1 MLVAHEPEIG
11 IARQPAKGAQERPI
25 GALDTGVEADPI
37 PDHGPRVHGHDQ
49 QDDQD
54 DFGEWPRRGHQ
65 RRHRG
70 SRSAAPLQQPHDVH
84 AGFTFLVKSDPAGQC
99 PESGRSQPSQCFG
112 ERFALH
118 ASTAFA
124 NVSRESGPERG
135 VKLVQRSR
143 GPPPPAL
150 SEPLDFRARIHRAA
164 APDRRNHLVDRA
176 RLTHRR
182 SGTRDRA
189 GRYGKTVRLSD
200 LKGTPVVLDFWATWC
215 RPCRAAMPH
224 LDAVQKR
231 FGGGRLVVIGLSV
244 DEEDGDHDV
253 KRFARDLGV
262 SFRLGMAN
270 ERVLDLY
277 GPIRSLPTTFFINRQ
292 GEVVRRV
299 RGYIDPETLDSYVL
313 ELMGPS
319 EAPLGDR

>member
-1 MLVAHEPEIG
+1 MSTGRASLIAVLVLATAPG
-11 IARQPAKGAQERPI
+11 VSSAQNALQTAPAFSIK
-25 GALDTGVEADPI
+25 
-37 PDHGPRVHGHDQ
+37 
-49 QDDQD
+49 
-54 DFGEWPRRGHQ
+54 
-65 RRHRG
+65 
-70 SRSAAPLQQPHDVH
+70 
-84 AGFTFLVKSDPAGQC
+84 TFD
-99 PESGRSQPSQCFG
+99 
-112 ERFALH
+112 
-118 ASTAFA
+118 
-124 NVSRESGPERG
+124 
-135 VKLVQRSR
+135 
-143 GPPPPAL
+143 
-150 SEPLDFRARIHRAA
+150 
-164 APDRRNHLVDRA
+164 
-176 RLTHRR
+176 
-182 SGTRDRA
+182 
-189 GRYGKTVRLSD
+189 GKTVRLSD